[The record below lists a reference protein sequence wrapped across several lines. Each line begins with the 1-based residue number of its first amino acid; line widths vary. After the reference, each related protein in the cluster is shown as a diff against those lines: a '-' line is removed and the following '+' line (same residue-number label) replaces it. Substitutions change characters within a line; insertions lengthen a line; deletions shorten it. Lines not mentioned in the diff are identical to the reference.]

1 MSALPLDSAQ
11 AAAVRHNAGPAFLMA
26 GPGTGKTRTLVE
38 RARYLAETGTI
49 WIHDC
54 LFLTFSRK
62 AAAEI
67 RQRLGETLE
76 EGADRADRADRL
88 PIRTFHGL
96 CWHILRRHAAGHT
109 DRPPRLY
116 LPGMARSILTR
127 AMAEVAAGDR
137 AGHPAADRR
146 GGQTESPWGAAELWD
161 LIAPAR
167 EAGLSPEAFAQSESA
182 GERFVADVYARYV
195 ALLEADH
202 AYDFPGLLAS
212 TLALLETEPGLLARL
227 QAQHSVI
234 LVDEGQDTSLPQWR
248 LVRLLAGLKRQVMV
262 VAAPAQEIYSWRG
275 TDWRALEAEVLAVW
289 PETSTLALDQ
299 NYRSSAQILRCATAL
314 LDGKRYPDL
323 HVRAAREQGAPV
335 SVVRLT
341 SDTEEAPWVVAQIQ
355 SWLREGRPAREIAV
369 LARTGRQLAPIA
381 QALEL
386 AGVPRDLVGRHGLLE
401 QAEVRHVLA
410 YLALATLE
418 EKAAARHIGTV
429 LNVPPRGIG
438 QVAQQTLRGED
449 SGPFTWVQLRRAAAG
464 EIAILK
470 PAAREGVRTF
480 LEQVAA
486 LGAHAAEAP
495 ATLID
500 LTLQLTGYYRWL
512 SGQDEDAGVLA
523 NLDVLREQAT
533 GHETVRGFLDSIDR
547 RLLAQDQ
554 ALPGDGVQLATFHA
568 AKGLEFDAVLV
579 IGCEEGLVPHA
590 RAVSEAE
597 LEAERRSFYV
607 ALTRARDHEVL
618 LSCAERGGRRTPP
631 SRFLRDLPPD
641 AIHTERR
648 ATYG

>member
-1 MSALPLDSAQ
+1 MSALLLDDAQ
-11 AAAVRHNAGPAFLMA
+11 AAAVRHTGGPAFLMA

-38 RARYLAETGTI
+38 RAHYLAESGAT

-67 RQRLGETLE
+67 RERLAETLD
-76 EGADRADRADRL
+76 EGADLL

-127 AMAEVAAGDR
+127 AMAEVAA
-137 AGHPAADRR
+137 ADRTDQR
-146 GGQTESPWGAAELWD
+146 AAKRRESQAESPWGAAELWA

-167 EAGLSPEAFAQSESA
+167 EAGLSPEAFAHSDSA
-182 GERFVADVYARYV
+182 GERFVAEVYARYV

-212 TLALLETEPGLLARL
+212 TLTLLETEPGLLARL

-234 LVDEGQDTSLPQWR
+234 LVDEGQDTSLTQWR

-262 VAAPAQEIYSWRG
+262 VAAPAQEIYRWRG
-275 TDWRALEAEVLAVW
+275 TDWRALEAEVRDAW
-289 PETSTLALDQ
+289 PETGTLALDQ

-314 LDGKRYPDL
+314 LDGERYPDL
-323 HVRAAREQGAPV
+323 HVRAARERGVPV
-335 SVVRLT
+335 SVVRLA
-341 SDTEEAPWVVAQIQ
+341 SDAEEAPWVVAQIQ
-355 SWLREGRPAREIAV
+355 AWLKDGRPPREIAV

-386 AGVPRDLVGRHGLLE
+386 ASVPRDLVGRHGLLE

-418 EKAAARHIGTV
+418 EDAAARHLGTV

-438 QVAQQTLRGED
+438 QVAQQALRGEGQ
-449 SGPFTWVQLRRAAAG
+449 GPITWLQLRRAAAG
-464 EIAILK
+464 DIDSLK
-470 PAAREGVRTF
+470 PAAREGVQAF

-486 LGAHAAEAP
+486 LRAHEAQPP

-500 LTLQLTGYYRWL
+500 LVLQLTGYYRWL
-512 SGQDEDAGVLA
+512 SGQDEDAGVLS

-533 GHETVRGFLDSIDR
+533 GHDSVRGFLASIDR
-547 RLLAQDQ
+547 RLIAQEQ
-554 ALPGDGVQLATFHA
+554 ALPGEGVQLATFHA

-590 RAVSEAE
+590 RALSEAD
-597 LEAERRSFYV
+597 LESERRSFYV

-618 LSCAERGGRRTPP
+618 LSCAERGGRRTSP
-631 SRFLRDLPPD
+631 SRFLRDLPLD
-641 AIHTERR
+641 AIHSERR

>member
-1 MSALPLDSAQ
+1 MSALPLDNAQ
-11 AAAVRHNAGPAFLMA
+11 AAAVRHNDGPAFLMA

-38 RARYLAETGTI
+38 RARYLADTSTI

-67 RQRLGETLE
+67 RQRLGETLD
-76 EGADRADRADRL
+76 EGADRL
-88 PIRTFHGL
+88 PIRTFHSL

-127 AMAEVAAGDR
+127 AMAEVAAGDG
-137 AGHPAADRR
+137 AGDQTRHPAAGRNEGR
-146 GGQTESPWGAAELWD
+146 TESPWGAAELWD

-167 EAGLSPEAFAQSESA
+167 EAGLSPEVFAQSESA

-234 LVDEGQDTSLPQWR
+234 LVDEGQDTSLAQWR

-275 TDWRALEAEVLAVW
+275 TDWRALEAEVRDAW
-289 PETSTLALDQ
+289 PETQTLVLDQ

-314 LDGKRYPDL
+314 LDGARYPDL

-335 SVVRLT
+335 SVVRLP
-341 SDTEEAPWVVAQIQ
+341 SDAEEAPWVVAQIQ
-355 SWLREGRPAREIAV
+355 GWLREGRPAREIAV

-401 QAEVRHVLA
+401 QAEVRHLLA

-418 EKAAARHIGTV
+418 EATAARHIGTV

-438 QVAQQTLRGED
+438 QVAQQALRGEAT
-449 SGPFTWVQLRRAAAG
+449 GPITWQKLRSAAAG
-464 EIAILK
+464 EIAALK
-470 PAAREGVRTF
+470 PAAREGVQAF

-486 LGAHAAEAP
+486 LRAHAAEAP

-500 LTLQLTGYYRWL
+500 LTLQITGYYRWL
-512 SGQDEDAGVLA
+512 SGQDEDAGALA

-533 GHETVRGFLDSIDR
+533 GHETTRSFLDSIDR
-547 RLLAQDQ
+547 RLLAQEQ

-579 IGCEEGLVPHA
+579 IGCEEGLIPHA
-590 RAVSEAE
+590 RAISDAE

-618 LSCAERGGRRTPP
+618 LSCAERGGRRTAP
-631 SRFLRDLPPD
+631 SRFLRDLPRD
-641 AIHTERR
+641 AIQTERR